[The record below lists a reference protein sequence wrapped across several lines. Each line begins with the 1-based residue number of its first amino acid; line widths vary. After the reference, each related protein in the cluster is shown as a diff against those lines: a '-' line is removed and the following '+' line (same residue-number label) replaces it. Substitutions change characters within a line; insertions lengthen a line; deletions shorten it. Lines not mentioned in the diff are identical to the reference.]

1 MTDTEPSY
9 LHNLNDAQRAA
20 VLYGDGPQLVIAGA
34 GSGKTRVI
42 TCKIAHLL
50 AQGVEPWRIMALT
63 FTNKAA
69 REMRERISA
78 MAGDDV
84 ASRLWMG
91 TFHSIFARIL
101 RNHAG
106 LLGFKSSYTIYDT
119 ADSRALIR
127 SIVRAMDLDEKIY
140 KPAAIACDISTA
152 KNALIS
158 PEAYSLDR
166 ELTEA
171 DRRAR
176 RPRTAEIYKAYRD
189 RCHTADAMDF
199 DDLLYHTNVLM
210 RDHPEVL
217 RHYQEFFRYVLV
229 DEYQDTN
236 FAQHLIV
243 SQLTRESGRLCVVG
257 DDAQSIYSFRGA
269 NIRNILNLRKAY
281 PTLEVFKLEQNYR
294 STGNILGAANTLIAK
309 NREGIPKEVFTT
321 GDEGQRIEVVRAY
334 SDYEEGFL
342 VANRLSQL
350 RMNSGDSYEEFAL
363 LYRTNAQSRIL
374 EEALRKRNIPYRI
387 YGGLAFYQRK
397 EIKDAVA
404 YLRLSVNPDD
414 DEAIRRIINT
424 PARGIGE
431 TTLKKLTA
439 AAMRDGC
446 SLWQVLSQPDMHP
459 LEINRG
465 TRAKLDRFHD
475 LIYEFSDHAEK
486 TCPPTNSPT
495 I

>member
-91 TFHSIFARIL
+91 TFHSIFARLL

-176 RPRTAEIYKAYRD
+176 
-189 RCHTADAMDF
+189 
-199 DDLLYHTNVLM
+199 
-210 RDHPEVL
+210 
-217 RHYQEFFRYVLV
+217 
-229 DEYQDTN
+229 
-236 FAQHLIV
+236 
-243 SQLTRESGRLCVVG
+243 
-257 DDAQSIYSFRGA
+257 
-269 NIRNILNLRKAY
+269 
-281 PTLEVFKLEQNYR
+281 
-294 STGNILGAANTLIAK
+294 
-309 NREGIPKEVFTT
+309 
-321 GDEGQRIEVVRAY
+321 
-334 SDYEEGFL
+334 
-342 VANRLSQL
+342 
-350 RMNSGDSYEEFAL
+350 
-363 LYRTNAQSRIL
+363 
-374 EEALRKRNIPYRI
+374 
-387 YGGLAFYQRK
+387 
-397 EIKDAVA
+397 
-404 YLRLSVNPDD
+404 
-414 DEAIRRIINT
+414 
-424 PARGIGE
+424 
-431 TTLKKLTA
+431 
-439 AAMRDGC
+439 
-446 SLWQVLSQPDMHP
+446 
-459 LEINRG
+459 
-465 TRAKLDRFHD
+465 
-475 LIYEFSDHAEK
+475 
-486 TCPPTNSPT
+486 
-495 I
+495 